1 MRRGVIRR
9 TERVKSWRRKAGREE
24 EYCRRKDRRR
34 KRRERAGTGGI
45 KVQKVRSGEGEEG
58 GEGWSETFLEKF

>member
-24 EYCRRKDRRR
+24 EYCRRKDSRR
-34 KRRERAGTGGI
+34 KGRERAGTGGI
-45 KVQKVRSGEGEEG
+45 R
-58 GEGWSETFLEKF
+58 